1 MPTTTDSLAP
11 STPDVVER
19 MGLLWELDGLPR
31 IAGRII
37 GHLLLQ
43 PDPQSLQAIADALG
57 VSKASVSMDARRLER
72 LGLVERI
79 GRPGD
84 RRDYYAIADDMLAR
98 GLAMRLESVRRLH
111 EALRAA
117 RAIPDNAPA
126 VRRRLDLF
134 ERVHAHAVRAIE
146 ELLEQLRPGAA
157 ADLTLTTG
165 RP

>member
-1 MPTTTDSLAP
+1 MSTTTDTIVP
-11 STPDVVER
+11 STPDLVER

-43 PDPQSLQAIADALG
+43 PDAQSLQAIADSLG

-72 LGLVERI
+72 LGLVVRV
-79 GRPGD
+79 GRTGD

-111 EALRAA
+111 EALRSA
-117 RAIPDNAPA
+117 RAIPDTAPA
-126 VRRRLDLF
+126 VQQRLELF

-146 ELLEQLRPGAA
+146 SLLDELRPSAT
-157 ADLTLTTG
+157 ADLTPTTG